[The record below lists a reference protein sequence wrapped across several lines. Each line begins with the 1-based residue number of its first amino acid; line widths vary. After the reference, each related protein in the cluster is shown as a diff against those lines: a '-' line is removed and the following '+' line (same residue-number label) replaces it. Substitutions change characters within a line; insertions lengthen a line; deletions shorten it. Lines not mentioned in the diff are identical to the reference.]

1 MLRKTKGHITAPI
14 ARPPRHRRSTSKS
27 RGHLNKSREKL
38 KRILTG
44 KNKTKKSQHDSN
56 NSTATHT
63 YNDSNMN
70 RRRSSQQL

>member
-1 MLRKTKGHITAPI
+1 MLRKTKGQLMVPMGK
-14 ARPPRHRRSTSKS
+14 PPRLRRSSSKS
-27 RGHLNKSREKL
+27 QSRANKSKDKL

-44 KNKTKKSQHDSN
+44 KNKIKKSQYDSN

-63 YNDSNMN
+63 YNDSKMN